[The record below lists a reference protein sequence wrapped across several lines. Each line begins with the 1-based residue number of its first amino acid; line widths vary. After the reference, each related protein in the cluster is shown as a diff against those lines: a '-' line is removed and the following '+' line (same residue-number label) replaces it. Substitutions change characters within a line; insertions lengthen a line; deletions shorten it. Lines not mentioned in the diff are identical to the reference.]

1 MSLEQYQASAPSTST
16 QSNSNERPEF
26 EVSKYINI
34 KLFGAI
40 EITARVF
47 KDPSRQRG
55 MSQTQKEH
63 HKNLSSVGAEKIEE
77 LLKQWL
83 AEGKSPITIES
94 VRDAGGN
101 EDKTEVDEVKSIL
114 GML

>member
-1 MSLEQYQASAPSTST
+1 MSLDQYQATVPTTGSASS
-16 QSNSNERPEF
+16 SNERPEF

-40 EITARVF
+40 EITGRIF
-47 KDPSRQRG
+47 KDPSKQRG

-63 HKNLSSVGAEKIEE
+63 HKNLSQVSAEKLEE
-77 LLKQWL
+77 LIKDWL
-83 AEGKSPITIES
+83 AQGKNPITIES

-101 EDKTEVDEVKSIL
+101 EDKTEVDEIKSLL
-114 GML
+114 GL